1 MTKQKHTPGPWILGH
16 ELGDGF
22 SIVRQLYPSNPQLLP
37 VAIATFTKNYN
48 TENED
53 VAKANA
59 HLIAASP
66 DLLDA
71 CKEALIEIHQ
81 IHSHYL
87 PDCKEGCPSHHV
99 ADLLRQAITKAE
111 GRTP

>member
-1 MTKQKHTPGPWILGH
+1 MTNQKHTPGPWEIRKGYTNLFIDGPTQKLDDYATYTPEVAAIHISKYAETH
-16 ELGDGF
+16 E
-22 SIVRQLYPSNPQLLP
+22 
-37 VAIATFTKNYN
+37 
-48 TENED
+48 
-53 VAKANA
+53 ANA
-59 HLIAASP
+59 SLIAASP